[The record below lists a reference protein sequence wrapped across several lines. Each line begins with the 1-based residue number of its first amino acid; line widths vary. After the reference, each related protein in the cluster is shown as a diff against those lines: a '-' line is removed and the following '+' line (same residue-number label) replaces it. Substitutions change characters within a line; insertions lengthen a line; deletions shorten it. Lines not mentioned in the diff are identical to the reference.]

1 MIKHMNCTYNDAM
14 NIPTYERRFFIDT
27 LRRENTMQKE
37 KMQEARDSQSSQTG
51 KGKRTRKIS
60 GNAVKEYSGKI

>member
-1 MIKHMNCTYNDAM
+1 
-14 NIPTYERRFFIDT
+14 
-27 LRRENTMQKE
+27 MQKE

>member
-1 MIKHMNCTYNDAM
+1 MKHLGNSYEGAM
-14 NIPTYERRFFIDT
+14 RMPTYERRFFIDT
-27 LRRENTMQKE
+27 LKRELNMQRDRV
-37 KMQEARDSQSSQTG
+37 QEAQETRQVS